1 MLFQHLCAFL
11 LAVIPLTSAA
21 VIRPFAKNNA
31 YWVDVTKSRGGQVWD
46 FAVYGDGYEQFDEDG
61 DRKVLDYLEVDTT
74 AKRLTVNNAQNAFDT
89 TKPRLKMREVL
100 KECWTMTGLQPAE
113 LVEVKGSLI
122 QNDDMNKAL
131 ADCRTKL
138 NLGAVASFDVSAADS
153 GTAQKAC
160 WARLG
165 STIFASSITGA
176 IADFD
181 IKKKLLKVEVDNSWQ
196 GDDLLFTFSA

>member
-46 FAVYGDGYEQFDEDG
+46 FAVYGDGYAKFDDDG
-61 DRKVLDYLEVDTT
+61 DRKNLDYVEVDTT
-74 AKRLTVNNAQNAFDT
+74 AKRLTVHNAQNAFDT

-100 KECWTMTGLQPAE
+100 KECWTMTSLQPAE
-113 LVEVKGSLI
+113 LKE
-122 QNDDMNKAL
+122 AL
-131 ADCRTKL
+131 ADCRTEL
-138 NLGAVASFDVSAADS
+138 NKGPRGNFEVSATDGGS
-153 GTAQKAC
+153 AQQAC

-165 STIFASSITGA
+165 KTIFAASITGA

-181 IKKKLLKVEVDNSWQ
+181 INKKLVKMEVTNSWT

>member
-1 MLFQHLCAFL
+1 MIFQHLCVFL

-46 FAVYGDGYEQFDEDG
+46 FAVYGDGYAKFDDDG
-61 DRKVLDYLEVDTT
+61 DRKNLDYVEVDTT
-74 AKRLTVNNAQNAFDT
+74 AKRLTVHNAQNAYDT

-100 KECWTMTGLQPAE
+100 KECWTMTSLQPAE
-113 LVEVKGSLI
+113 LKEVAATWI

-131 ADCRTKL
+131 ADCRTEL
-138 NLGAVASFDVSAADS
+138 NKGPRGNFEVSATDGGS
-153 GTAQKAC
+153 AQQAC

-165 STIFASSITGA
+165 KTIFAASITGA

-181 IKKKLLKVEVDNSWQ
+181 INKKLVKMEVTNSWT